1 MADDNKSTESTQKK
15 KGAGINAMDFVAGGA
30 GAGAGWFVP
39 DLFWDK
45 PTYLQRGV
53 SSSLLGLTAIVLNRM
68 VADSIANKEK
78 QKPTTLQKTIN
89 VGTSAAQG
97 ALQNA
102 PLIGAGRSQPQTPNA
117 DSDFAYRLGQ
127 GLMPFSHPVASLYGA
142 GTAFGSSLLADA
154 LHGKFAPKID
164 KYLRSNYKNPK
175 GFGRLLS
182 GFNGL
187 ANAKAKPFHLMTKSR
202 VKGMGAMA
210 YLFNLIAALN
220 TTSPYAQPIKVKAPV
235 ETK

>member
-1 MADDNKSTESTQKK
+1 MADEEKNKENTQK
-15 KGAGINAMDFVAGGA
+15 KGAGINAMDLVAGGA

-45 PTYLQRGV
+45 PTYVQRGV
-53 SSSLLGLTAIVLNRM
+53 SSGLLGLTAIVLNRM

-78 QKPTTLQKTIN
+78 EKPTKLQRTVNI
-89 VGTSAAQG
+89 GASAAQG

-102 PLIGAGRSQPQTPNA
+102 PLFGAGRSQQQNPDAQ
-117 DSDFAYRLGQ
+117 SDLAYRIGE
-127 GLMPFSHPVASLYGA
+127 GLMPLSHPMASLYGA
-142 GTAFGSSLLADA
+142 GTAWGGSLVLNG

-164 KYLRSNYKNPK
+164 KYLRQNYKNPK
-175 GFGRLLS
+175 GIGHLLS

-187 ANAKAKPFHLMTKSR
+187 SNPKAKPFSLMTKSR
-202 VKGMGAMA
+202 AKGMGAMA

-220 TTSPYAQPIKVKAPV
+220 TPSPYAQPAK